1 MFAVIFALFVFYL
14 FFCFVCSVLMQ
25 PDVHGPSVW
34 LASFKGINND
44 KKHKRN
50 KQQTINI
57 AFCLF
62 VQLLFV
68 LLRFVVFIWVIFC
81 VVFFVCFVF
90 VCADAAGCARSV
102 CLTGP
107 FKRMNKAKQQHK
119 KQNNMV
125 LCLNLLSFI
134 YVFVF
139 FVLGGFLFFL
149 CWRSRVCTDHLSD
162 WPPLKGLI
170 GLKSGPRP
178 AQDT

>member
-1 MFAVIFALFVFYL
+1 MCLLSFLRFLCFIC

-139 FVLGGFLFFL
+139 LLISVFLFTCSICLF
-149 CWRSRVCTDHLSD
+149 CSDAAGCARCVCLTGTLLKD
-162 WPPLKGLI
+162 W
-170 GLKSGPRP
+170 
-178 AQDT
+178 